1 MEAKLTTSN
10 TSRVV
15 DVDESLEE
23 DERTVEGRGEK
34 SRGKGGREEQGAGE
48 G

>member
-1 MEAKLTTSN
+1 MSGGGGGG
-10 TSRVV
+10 
-15 DVDESLEE
+15 EE